1 MAAFGPLSRVETAL
15 KQVQSDLDGLGRRW
29 ALLGGLAVSARAEP
43 RFTRDA
49 DLAVLVADDRDAE
62 RLVLA
67 LRDRGYRVISAME
80 QEATGRLAAVRL
92 APPGETAQG
101 VVVDLLF
108 GSSGIEPEIVMAAEP
123 LEILP
128 GLRVPVARLGHLL
141 ALKLLARDDRTR
153 PQDSADLVALLAR
166 ADSVALDLA
175 RNGLGLITDRGF
187 HRGRD
192 LRADL
197 DSLIARRR
205 R

>member
-1 MAAFGPLSRVETAL
+1 VAAPGSLSRVETAL
-15 KQVQSDLDGLGRRW
+15 KRIQGDLEGLDRRW

-49 DLAVLVADDRDAE
+49 DLAVLVADDRDAK
-62 RLVLA
+62 RLVLV

-92 APPGETAQG
+92 APPGETEQG

-108 GSSGIEPEIVMAAEP
+108 GSSGIEPEIVMAAES

-141 ALKLLARDDRTR
+141 GLKLLARDDRTR
-153 PQDSADLVALLAR
+153 PQDRADLVALLAR
-166 ADSVALDLA
+166 ADRAAIDLA
-175 RNGLGLITDRGF
+175 RNALTLITTRGF

-192 LRADL
+192 LLADL
-197 DSLIARRR
+197 DSLIAQGSG
-205 R
+205 